1 MYFWKCL
8 LKSLATVYSLQGCG
22 QTVNLTVQYKPDE
35 YNRFEAKI
43 HDLKQQMMSGTLR
56 TTQKRSLYVR
66 WGTSCVFHE
75 VNITHVIMCI
85 QTFHIIIK
93 LLFIYDLS
101 ALLLYYWFCNKLTV
115 TDHPSVLVSSLVI
128 VLCFNFNADHKLS
141 LIIFYNHCKSFINQ
155 IFISSSK
162 SRIQIHKKFLQL
174 NQKPWHQSSSS
185 TAMLLSLLSFVVFVL
200 APLGHKIICDSFAVA
215 WLKTTSHPFDTIVC
229 LVQSI
234 YIFCTNISFL
244 IKWHLKLVR

>member
-1 MYFWKCL
+1 MYLWERL

-75 VNITHVIMCI
+75 EDITHVIMCI

-101 ALLLYYWFCNKLTV
+101 AFLLHYCFCYKLTV

-128 VLCFNFNADHKLS
+128 VLCFNFNADYKLS
-141 LIIFYNHCKSFINQ
+141 LIIFYNYCKSFINQ

-174 NQKPWHQSSSS
+174 NQKPPLP
-185 TAMLLSLLSFVVFVL
+185 LLCYFLCCLVVFVL
-200 APLGHKIICDSFAVA
+200 APLGHKIIFDSFAVA
-215 WLKTTSHPFDTIVC
+215 WLKTTSHPFDTGVC

-234 YIFCTNISFL
+234 SIFCTNISFL
-244 IKWHLKLVR
+244 IKWHLKLVS